1 MDREKTQTGQTM
13 PMQTELADLCGA
25 EDLARDHEVSFII
38 PGLSALSRRSRNEA
52 LLPSRDPPA
61 TSGQLS
67 PFPTT
72 RYYGSKRRQTDW
84 LREELGR
91 LEGCTA
97 LDAFGGTGVVSH
109 LLSQLGWDVTYND
122 VFQFNTISARALF
135 SSTTVQLTA
144 ADVASILRAVQP
156 RPGFIHATFANLY
169 FTDEENA
176 WLDGFMTALAHVEPA
191 CKDLLLHCLFQA
203 CLKKRPYN
211 LFHRAN
217 LNLRKSRVQVK
228 FGNRTTWEKSFAEHI
243 LSTFE
248 EVRRMQRGWG
258 GTVRVTAGQSA
269 EEIGA
274 GYDFVYV
281 DPPYFKRTRATD
293 SYLSRYHFL
302 EGLARYEEWPR
313 MLDVGDR
320 LRRIEA
326 STVSEWTDKRL
337 FLLNIAAL
345 IQTHRKAKFALSYV
359 SGEHPSEQELFALFC
374 DSFSRVRLSR
384 RAYSR
389 ALSKQKF
396 FELLLIGEP

>member
-1 MDREKTQTGQTM
+1 
-13 PMQTELADLCGA
+13 MQTELADPSEA
-25 EDLARDHEVSFII
+25 EDLVLDDEVSSII
-38 PGLSALSRRSRNEA
+38 LTPNRLSRQSREDPQ
-52 LLPSRDPPA
+52 LPSREA
-61 TSGQLS
+61 AAKYGQPG

-72 RYYGSKRRQTDW
+72 RYYGSKRRQMDW
-84 LREELGR
+84 MREELGR
-91 LEGCTA
+91 IEGCTA
-97 LDAFGGTGVVSH
+97 LDAFGGTGAVSH

-135 SSTTVQLTA
+135 SSATVQLSTA
-144 ADVASILRAVQP
+144 GVEAILRAVQP
-156 RPGFIHATFANLY
+156 RPGFIHATFAGLY

-176 WLDGFMTALAHVEPA
+176 WLDGFMTALAQVEPA

-217 LNLRKSRVQVK
+217 LKLRQSQVEVQ

-248 EVRRMQRGWG
+248 EVRQMQRGLYG
-258 GTVRVTAGQSA
+258 NVRVIAGRSA
-269 EEIGA
+269 EEITP

-281 DPPYFKRTRATD
+281 DPPYFKRARATE

-302 EGLARYEEWPR
+302 EGLARYDEWPR
-313 MLDVGDR
+313 LLDGGDR
-320 LRRIEA
+320 LRRIQA
-326 STVSEWTDKRL
+326 SAVSEWTDKAAL
-337 FLLNIAAL
+337 TGNIAAL

-359 SGEHPSEQELFALFC
+359 SGEHPSEADLFTLFR
-374 DSFSRVRLSR
+374 DNFSRVRLSR
-384 RAYSR
+384 RAYGR

-396 FELLLIGEP
+396 VELLLVGEP

>member
-1 MDREKTQTGQTM
+1 
-13 PMQTELADLCGA
+13 MQTELAELCGA
-25 EDLARDHEVSFII
+25 EDLALDDEVSSIG
-38 PGLSALSRRSRNEA
+38 PGFSTLSRRSRDDA
-52 LLPSRDPPA
+52 PQPLRDTPA
-61 TSGQLS
+61 TLRQPS

-72 RYYGSKRRQTDW
+72 RYYGSKRRQMDW
-84 LREELGR
+84 LREEFGR
-91 LEGCTA
+91 IEGCTA

-122 VFQFNTISARALF
+122 VFRFNTISARALF
-135 SSTTVQLTA
+135 SSATVQLTA
-144 ADVASILRAVQP
+144 ADVASILRAVRP

-176 WLDGFMTALAHVEPA
+176 WLDGFMTALAHVKPA
-191 CKDLLLHCLFQA
+191 HKDLLLHCLFQA

-217 LNLRKSRVQVK
+217 LKLRQSRVQVK

-258 GTVRVTAGQSA
+258 GNVRVTAGRSA
-269 EEIGA
+269 EEIAA
-274 GYDFVYV
+274 GYDFVYI
-281 DPPYFKRTRATD
+281 DPPYFKRARATD

-326 STVSEWTDKRL
+326 STVSEWTDKRA
-337 FLLNIAAL
+337 FTRNIAAL

-359 SGEHPSEQELFALFC
+359 SGEHPSEEELFALFC
-374 DSFSRVRLSR
+374 DNFGRVRMSR
-384 RAYSR
+384 RAYGR

>member
-1 MDREKTQTGQTM
+1 M
-13 PMQTELADLCGA
+13 PVQTELAEPCEA
-25 EDLARDHEVSFII
+25 EDAALNDAESSIISATGEISWRLRDDAR
-38 PGLSALSRRSRNEA
+38 
-52 LLPSRDPPA
+52 LPSPQYHA
-61 TSGQLS
+61 TFGQRS

-72 RYYGSKRRQTDW
+72 RYYGSKRRQLSW
-84 LREELGR
+84 LREEFGR

-97 LDAFGGTGVVSH
+97 LDAFGGTGAVSH

-122 VFQFNTISARALF
+122 IFQFNTISARALF
-135 SSTTVQLTA
+135 SSATVQLSTA
-144 ADVASILRAVQP
+144 EVASILRAVQP
-156 RPGFIHATFANLY
+156 SPGFIHATFADLY

-176 WLDGFMTALAHVEPA
+176 WLDGFMTALTHVEPA
-191 CKDLLLHCLFQA
+191 YKDLLLHCLFQA

-217 LNLRKSRVQVK
+217 LKLRESRVKVR

-248 EVRRMQRGWG
+248 EVRHMQQGLG
-258 GTVRVTAGQSA
+258 GNVRVTAGRSA
-269 EEIGA
+269 EEIA
-274 GYDFVYV
+274 PGYDFVYI
-281 DPPYFKRTRATD
+281 DPPYFKRSQTTE

-302 EGLARYEEWPR
+302 EGLARYEEWPHL
-313 MLDVGDR
+313 LDGGDR

-326 STVSEWTDKRL
+326 STVNEWTDKSALTRD
-337 FLLNIAAL
+337 IAAM

-359 SGEHPSEQELFALFC
+359 SGEHPSEAELYALFC
-374 DSFSRVRLSR
+374 DNFSRVRLSR
-384 RAYSR
+384 REYGR

>member
-1 MDREKTQTGQTM
+1 M
-13 PMQTELADLCGA
+13 PMQTEIAELWEA
-25 EDLARDHEVSFII
+25 EDHPLDNQVFSISPAF
-38 PGLSALSRRSRNEA
+38 GARSRQSRYDVNI
-52 LLPSRDPPA
+52 LPRQTPA
-61 TSGQLS
+61 TFGKPI

-72 RYYGSKRRQTDW
+72 RYYGSKRRQMDW
-84 LREELGR
+84 LREEFGR

-97 LDAFGGTGVVSH
+97 LDAFGGTGAVSY

-135 SSTTVQLTA
+135 SSAKVPLSA
-144 ADVASILRAVQP
+144 ASVASILGAVQP
-156 RPGFIHATFANLY
+156 HPGFIHATFAGLY

-176 WLDGFMTALAHVEPA
+176 WLDGFMTALGHVDPA

-217 LNLRKSRVQVK
+217 LKLRQSRIKVQ

-248 EVRRMQRGWG
+248 EVRQMQRGLSEN
-258 GTVRVTAGQSA
+258 VRVTAGWSA
-269 EEIGA
+269 ETIA
-274 GYDFVYV
+274 PGYDFVYI
-281 DPPYFKRTRATD
+281 DPPYFKRASATE

-313 MLDVGDR
+313 MLESGDH

-326 STVSEWTDKRL
+326 STVSEWTDKRSL
-337 FLLNIAAL
+337 AGNIAAL
-345 IQTHRKAKFALSYV
+345 IQTHRKAKFAMSYV
-359 SGEHPSEQELFALFC
+359 SGEHPSEEELFALFC
-374 DSFSRVRLSR
+374 DNFSRVRLSR

>member
-1 MDREKTQTGQTM
+1 
-13 PMQTELADLCGA
+13 MQTELADPWEA
-25 EDLARDHEVSFII
+25 EDLVIDDEVSSII
-38 PGLSALSRRSRNEA
+38 LTSNPPSRQVCDDAR
-52 LLPSRDPPA
+52 LPSWEAPA
-61 TSGQLS
+61 KYGKPG

-72 RYYGSKRRQTDW
+72 RYYGSKRRQMDW
-84 LREELGR
+84 MREELGR
-91 LEGCTA
+91 IEGCTA
-97 LDAFGGTGVVSH
+97 LDAFGGTGAVSH

-135 SSTTVQLTA
+135 SSATVQLSTSGVQA
-144 ADVASILRAVQP
+144 ILRAVQP
-156 RPGFIHATFANLY
+156 HPGFIHATFAGLY

-176 WLDGFMTALAHVEPA
+176 WLDGFMAALARVEPA

-217 LNLRKSRVQVK
+217 LKLRQSQVEVQ

-248 EVRRMQRGWG
+248 EVRQMQRGFYG
-258 GTVRVTAGQSA
+258 NVRVIAGRSA
-269 EEIGA
+269 EEITP

-281 DPPYFKRTRATD
+281 DPPYFKRARATE

-302 EGLARYEEWPR
+302 EGLARYDEWPR
-313 MLDVGDR
+313 LLDGGDR
-320 LRRIEA
+320 LRRIQT
-326 STVSEWTDKRL
+326 STVSEWTDKAAL
-337 FLLNIAAL
+337 TGNIAAL

-359 SGEHPSEQELFALFC
+359 SGEHPSEADLFTLFR
-374 DSFSRVRLSR
+374 DNFSRVRLSR
-384 RAYSR
+384 RAYGR

-396 FELLLIGEP
+396 VELLLVGEP

>member
-1 MDREKTQTGQTM
+1 
-13 PMQTELADLCGA
+13 MQTELAERWAG
-25 EDLARDHEVSFII
+25 EDLAVDKEGSCII
-38 PGLSALSRRSRNEA
+38 PASGPLSQRVRGDARLLSRES
-52 LLPSRDPPA
+52 PA
-61 TSGQLS
+61 AFGRPS

-72 RYYGSKRRQTDW
+72 RYYGSKRRQMDW

-97 LDAFGGTGVVSH
+97 LDAFGGTGAVSH

-135 SSTTVQLTA
+135 SSATVQLSA
-144 ADVASILRAVQP
+144 AAVASILRAVQP
-156 RPGFIHATFANLY
+156 QPGFIHATFAGLY

-176 WLDGFMTALAHVEPA
+176 WLDGFMTALTHVEPA

-217 LNLRKSRVQVK
+217 LKLRQSRVEVQ

-248 EVRRMQRGWG
+248 EVRQMQG
-258 GTVRVTAGQSA
+258 GRSGSVRVTAGRSA
-269 EEIGA
+269 EEIA
-274 GYDFVYV
+274 PGYDFVYV
-281 DPPYFKRTRATD
+281 DPPYFKRARATD

-302 EGLARYEEWPR
+302 EGLARYEEWPHL
-313 MLDVGDR
+313 LDGGDR
-320 LRRIEA
+320 LRRIQA
-326 STVSEWTDKRL
+326 STVSEWTDKATLTR
-337 FLLNIAAL
+337 NIAEL

-359 SGEHPSEQELFALFC
+359 SGEHPSEAELLALFR
-374 DSFSRVRLSR
+374 DNFSRVRLSR
-384 RAYSR
+384 RAYGR

>member
-1 MDREKTQTGQTM
+1 
-13 PMQTELADLCGA
+13 MQTELAETWEA
-25 EDLARDHEVSFII
+25 EDLALDDEVSSII
-38 PGLSALSRRSRNEA
+38 PASSALSRRPRDDA
-52 LLPSRDPPA
+52 RLPSREAP
-61 TSGQLS
+61 TTFGQPS

-72 RYYGSKRRQTDW
+72 RYYGSKRRQLDW
-84 LREELGR
+84 LRDEFGR

-97 LDAFGGTGVVSH
+97 LDAFGGTGAVSH

-135 SSTTVQLTA
+135 SSATAQLSA
-144 ADVASILRAVQP
+144 AGVASLLRAVQP
-156 RPGFIHATFANLY
+156 RPGFIHANFAGLY

-176 WLDGFMTALAHVEPA
+176 WIDGFMTTLAHVEPV

-217 LNLRKSRVQVK
+217 LKLRQSQVAVQ

-243 LSTFE
+243 LSTFH
-248 EVRRMQRGWG
+248 EVRQMQTGLG
-258 GTVRVTAGQSA
+258 GKVRVTPGRSA
-269 EEIGA
+269 EEIA
-274 GYDFVYV
+274 PGYDFVYV
-281 DPPYFKRTRATD
+281 DPPYFKRARATD

-313 MLDVGDR
+313 LLDGGDR

-326 STVSEWTDKRL
+326 SAVSEWTDK
-337 FLLNIAAL
+337 AAL
-345 IQTHRKAKFALSYV
+345 ARNIGELIQKHRKAKFALSYV
-359 SGEHPSEQELFALFC
+359 SGERPSEKELFALFR

-384 RAYSR
+384 RAYGR
-389 ALSKQKF
+389 ALSKNKF

>member
-1 MDREKTQTGQTM
+1 
-13 PMQTELADLCGA
+13 MQTELAELCRA
-25 EDLARDHEVSFII
+25 EDLALNAEASATFS
-38 PGLSALSRRSRNEA
+38 GLSDLSRRSHDEVSPA
-52 LLPSRDPPA
+52 SPGAPA
-61 TSGQLS
+61 TLGRQS

-72 RYYGSKRRQTDW
+72 RYYGSKRRQLDW
-84 LREELGR
+84 LREEFGR
-91 LEGCTA
+91 LKGCTA

-109 LLSQLGWDVTYND
+109 LLSELGWEVTYND

-135 SSTTVQLTA
+135 SSAAVQLTT

-176 WLDGFMTALAHVEPA
+176 WLDGFMTELSHVEPE

-217 LNLRKSRVQVK
+217 LKLRQSRVQVK
-228 FGNRTTWEKSFAEHI
+228 FGNRTTWEKTFAEHI
-243 LSTFE
+243 LRTFE
-248 EVRRMQRGWG
+248 EVRHMQRGWG
-258 GTVRVTAGQSA
+258 GNVRVTAGQSA
-269 EEIGA
+269 EDIAA
-274 GYDFVYV
+274 GYDFVYI
-281 DPPYFKRTRATD
+281 DPPYFKRARATD

-320 LRRIEA
+320 LRRIEGT
-326 STVSEWTDKRL
+326 TVSEWTDKEALMR
-337 FLLNIAAL
+337 NIAGL
-345 IQTHRKAKFALSYV
+345 IQIHRKAKFALSYV
-359 SGEHPSEQELFALFC
+359 SGEHPSEEELFALFC
-374 DSFSRVRLSR
+374 ENFSRVRLSR

-396 FELLLIGEP
+396 FEVLLIGEP

>member
-1 MDREKTQTGQTM
+1 
-13 PMQTELADLCGA
+13 MQTELAEFWEA
-25 EDLARDHEVSFII
+25 EDLSLDDDVSSII
-38 PGLSALSRRSRNEA
+38 PASSAMSRQYRDDAR
-52 LLPSRDPPA
+52 LQSRDAPA
-61 TSGQLS
+61 TFGQPS

-72 RYYGSKRRQTDW
+72 RYYGSKRRQMDW
-84 LREELGR
+84 LREEFRR

-97 LDAFGGTGVVSH
+97 LDAFGGTGAVSH

-135 SSTTVQLTA
+135 SSATVQLSA

-156 RPGFIHATFANLY
+156 RPGFIHATFADLY

-217 LNLRKSRVQVK
+217 LKLRQSRVEVQ

-248 EVRRMQRGWG
+248 EVRQMQRGRG
-258 GTVRVTAGQSA
+258 GNVRVTAGRAA
-269 EEIGA
+269 EDIAA
-274 GYDFVYV
+274 GYDFVYI
-281 DPPYFKRTRATD
+281 DPPYFKRARATE

-302 EGLARYEEWPR
+302 EGLARYEEWPNL
-313 MLDVGDR
+313 LDGGDR
-320 LRRIEA
+320 LRRIQA
-326 STVSEWTDKRL
+326 STVNEWTNKTALSR
-337 FLLNIAAL
+337 NIAAL

-359 SGEHPSEQELFALFC
+359 SGEHPSEEELFALFC
-374 DSFSRVRLSR
+374 DNFSRVRLSR
-384 RAYSR
+384 RAYGR

>member
-1 MDREKTQTGQTM
+1 M
-13 PMQTELADLCGA
+13 PLQTELAELWRV
-25 EDLARDHEVSFII
+25 EDLALDDEVSSVI
-38 PGLSALSRRSRNEA
+38 PALSALSRRSPDDA
-52 LLPSRDPPA
+52 PLPSWDAPA
-61 TSGQLS
+61 TLGKPS

-72 RYYGSKRRQTDW
+72 RYYGSKRRQMDW
-84 LREELGR
+84 LREEFGR
-91 LEGCTA
+91 IEGCTA
-97 LDAFGGTGVVSH
+97 LDAFGGTGAVSH

-135 SSTTVQLTA
+135 SSAKVQLSA
-144 ADVASILRAVQP
+144 ADVASILQAVQP
-156 RPGFIHATFANLY
+156 RTGFIHATFADLY

-176 WLDGFMTALAHVEPA
+176 WLDGFMNALAHVEPA

-217 LNLRKSRVQVK
+217 LKLRQSRVQVQ

-248 EVRRMQRGWG
+248 EVRQMQRGRG
-258 GTVRVTAGQSA
+258 GNVRVTAGRSA
-269 EEIGA
+269 EEIA
-274 GYDFVYV
+274 PGYDFVYI
-281 DPPYFKRTRATD
+281 DPPYFKRARATD

-313 MLDVGDR
+313 MLDGGDR

-326 STVSEWTDKRL
+326 SMVSEWTDKTVLTR
-337 FLLNIAAL
+337 NIAAL

-359 SGEHPSEQELFALFC
+359 SGEHPSQEELFALFC
-374 DSFSRVRLSR
+374 DNFSRVRLSR
-384 RAYSR
+384 RAFSR
-389 ALSKQKF
+389 ALSKNKF